1 MKAVKFFIIFFAF
14 GIIIYPQ
21 KKDFTIE
28 DVVFNSYYK
37 LAPKNLNQLKWIPES
52 NNLSHLITDTTG
64 SNLVKMDVNN
74 KNSSTLISLTEINK
88 QLTNAAMGKGLK
100 RFPQYKWTSKN
111 TFTFWKDSNLI
122 SVDVK
127 TKKLKYLN
135 SITGNAENKFI
146 APNNKYVAFTNDN
159 NLSVAICKNSIAQ
172 ITNEKNKG
180 IVSGTSVHRNEFGI
194 TKGIFWSPKSN
205 YIAFYQKD
213 ETMVTDYPIVE
224 IGTIPAKLKNIK
236 YPMAGQKSHH
246 VKVGIYSL
254 EKASTIWLETGKP
267 LEQYLTNLTWGPNE
281 KYFYIAHL
289 NRDQNHMQLI
299 KYDIATGKKIKVLF
313 EEKSEKYVE
322 PENPLYFLPK
332 NENKF
337 LWFSERDGWQH
348 LYLYNTEGTLI
359 KQVTKG
365 NWKVLSIL
373 GFDKNGKNVFISATK
388 ESPIE
393 RHAYKVNISSG
404 KITKLTHQKG
414 IHSLIANKDGN
425 YFIDSYTSTTIP
437 RNIDI
442 IDIKGNKI
450 SSLLISENPIKD
462 YKVSSQNIFT
472 IKNDEGTELYCRLI
486 KPVDFDKN
494 KKYPVIVY
502 VYGGP
507 HAQLVTNHWP
517 RGRYDFWF
525 QYMAEHGYV
534 VFTLD
539 NRGSFNRGLNFEQ
552 ATFRNLG
559 TTEIEDQLKGIEYL
573 STLSYVDTSRIGVFG
588 WSFGGF
594 MTTSLMLRT
603 NNKFK
608 VGVGG
613 GAVIDWKMYEVMYTE
628 RYMDT
633 PQTNPEGYKKANL
646 LNYVNNLNGK
656 LLLVHG
662 TSDPTVVWQHT
673 LSFVKKATELNKPLD
688 YFPYVGQ
695 PHGVRG
701 KDAIHLYNKISNY
714 FFNNL

>member
-1 MKAVKFFIIFFAF
+1 MKTAKFYFIFFL
-14 GIIIYPQ
+14 ITVSVLPQ
-21 KKDFTIE
+21 NKNFTIE
-28 DVVFNSYYK
+28 DVVQNSYFT
-37 LAPKNLNQLKWIPES
+37 LAPQRLKQLQWVPETNKVSQIFSDSTTTYLAAKDVRKN
-52 NNLSHLITDTTG
+52 
-64 SNLVKMDVNN
+64 
-74 KNSSTLISLTEINK
+74 NSKRLISLAEINS
-88 QLTNAAMGKGLK
+88 QITTAGYGDELK
-100 RFPQYKWTSKN
+100 RFPFYTWTSKN
-111 TFTFWKDSNLI
+111 TFTFWKDTNLI
-122 SVDVK
+122 SVNTK
-127 TKKLKYLN
+127 TKNLKHIN
-135 SITGNAENKFI
+135 TVPSKAKNKSI
-146 APNNKYVAFTNDN
+146 APNNKYVAFTDEN
-159 NLSVAICKNSIAQ
+159 NLSVAICSSIAK
-172 ITNEKNKG
+172 ITNEENKG
-180 IVSGTSVHRNEFGI
+180 IVSGTSVHRQEFGI

-224 IGTIPAKLKNIK
+224 IGPIPAKLKNIK

-254 EKASTIWLETGKP
+254 EKAKTVWLETGKP

-289 NRDQNHMQLI
+289 NRDQNHMQLK
-299 KYDIATGKKIKVLF
+299 KYDVATGKLVKVLF
-313 EEKSEKYVE
+313 EEKNDKYVE
-322 PENPLYFLPK
+322 PENPLYFLPAK
-332 NENKF
+332 NNKF

-348 LYLYNTEGTLI
+348 LYLYNTEGTLL

-365 NWKVLSIL
+365 NWKVLNII
-373 GFDKNGKNVFISATK
+373 GFDKKSKNVFITATK

-393 RHAYKVNISSG
+393 RDVYKVNLTSG
-404 KITKLTHQKG
+404 KMKKLTKQKG
-414 IHSLIANKDGN
+414 MHSLIANKNSN

-442 IDIKGNKI
+442 IDVNGNKI
-450 SSLLISENPIKD
+450 SSLLVSDNPIKN
-462 YKVSSQNIFT
+462 YAISKQNIFT
-472 IKNDEGTELYCRLI
+472 IKNKDGINLYCRLI
-486 KPVDFDKN
+486 KPVNFNPD

-507 HAQLVTNHWP
+507 HAQLVTDHWP
-517 RGRYDFWF
+517 IGRYDFWF
-525 QYMAEHGYV
+525 QYMAQHGYV
-534 VFTLD
+534 IFTLD
-539 NRGSFNRGLNFEQ
+539 NRGSFNRGLKFEQ

-559 TTEIEDQLKGIEYL
+559 TEEIKDQLEGVKYL

-603 NNKFK
+603 NNTFK

-646 LNYVNNLNGK
+646 LNYVQNLNGK

-662 TSDPTVVWQHT
+662 TSDPTVVWEHT
-673 LSFVKKATELNKPLD
+673 LSFAKKATDLNKPLD

-714 FFNNL
+714 FFDNL